1 MARAGREPVAA
12 TAPCE
17 VRMAQTTCIARE
29 GSLAI
34 ITVDNPPVNALSAN
48 VRAGLLAAIESLGR
62 DPSVEALLI
71 VCAGRT
77 FIAGADIREFDAG
90 IAEPTARAVL
100 NAVERCPRPVL
111 AALHGTALGAGAEL
125 ALACHYRCAVPA
137 AKIGLPEL
145 TLGIIP
151 GAGGTQ
157 RLPRLIGAR
166 RALELILDATPM
178 GAEEAHRIGL
188 VDRLISGD
196 LTAGATTYA
205 RELIAKHARPRPT
218 SAMRVDT
225 DGFDDAFVEQCLT
238 AAHKRMRGQHAPDLA
253 AEAVR
258 AAAQLPFEEGLER
271 EAQIARRQVQSD
283 EAKALRHLFFAERAV
298 ARVPGLPESA
308 HPLTV
313 QRVAII
319 GAGTMGSGIA
329 AACADA
335 GLSVELVDTGAE
347 ALSRGLAAI
356 RTIYQSGV
364 ARGRLTA
371 EQMTERLALI
381 HGALALEAVNDVDLV
396 IEAVYENL
404 ELKKQIF
411 GRLASLDCASAI
423 LASNTSTLDL
433 DEIAAASGRPESV
446 VGLHFF
452 SPAHVMRL
460 LEIVR
465 GRDTSGEALATAL
478 AFAKRLRKIGVVVAN
493 GPAERP
499 GHSFGF
505 VGNRMMLE
513 GYLREAD
520 QLLLEG
526 AAPDQVDRVLEAF
539 GFAMGPF
546 TMSDMAGL
554 DVALRARETSGIRAQ
569 RPSPYHEL
577 ADELARR
584 GRLGQKSGAGFYR
597 YEAGGRAPLP
607 DPQTTALAE
616 EMAHR
621 FGIGRRTVND
631 EEIEARCVYPL
642 INEGAKIL
650 SEGIAYR
657 PGDIDVIWTTGY
669 GFPRFR
675 GGPMFYADTLG
686 LRNVYEEIASLRARL
701 PARLGHYWQPAPL
714 LKELAESGRTFGE
727 WSNERH

>member
-1 MARAGREPVAA
+1 
-12 TAPCE
+12 
-17 VRMAQTTCIARE
+17 MAQTTTTPSSTPISVRRE
-29 GSLAI
+29 DALAI
-34 ITVDNPPVNALSAN
+34 VTVDNPPVNAMSAS
-48 VRAGLLAAIESLGR
+48 VRAGLLAAIETLGR
-62 DPSVEALLI
+62 DPAVEALLI

-77 FIAGADIREFDAG
+77 FIAGADIREFDTG
-90 IAEPTARAVL
+90 LIEPPARQVL
-100 NAVERCPRPVL
+100 NAVERCPRPVI

-145 TLGIIP
+145 TLGMIP

-157 RLPRLIGAR
+157 RMPRLIGAR
-166 RALELILDATPM
+166 RALDLILDATPM

-196 LTAGATTYA
+196 LTGGAVAYA
-205 RELIAKHARPRPT
+205 RELIEQHAPPRPT

-225 DGFDDAFVEQCLT
+225 DGFDDAFIEQRL
-238 AAHKRMRGQHAPDLA
+238 AAARKRMRGQRAPELA

-258 AAAQLPFEEGLER
+258 AAAQLPLEEGLDR
-271 EAQIARRQVQSD
+271 EAQIARRQMQSD
-283 EAKALRHLFFAERAV
+283 EAKALRHLFFAERAA
-298 ARVPGLPESA
+298 ARVPGLSESTR
-308 HPLTV
+308 PLTV

-335 GLSVELVDTGAE
+335 GLSVELIDAE
-347 ALSRGLAAI
+347 PQALSRGLTAI
-356 RTIYQSGV
+356 RTIYESAV

-371 EQMTERLALI
+371 EQMAERFALI
-381 HGALALEAVNDVDLV
+381 HGGLALEAVNDVDLV

-411 GRLASLDCASAI
+411 GRLASQRCASAV

-465 GRDTSGEALATAL
+465 GRRTSGEALATAL
-478 AFAKRLRKIGVVVAN
+478 AFAKRLRKVGVVVAN
-493 GPAERP
+493 SSAERA
-499 GHSFGF
+499 GAHSAHSFGF

-526 AAPDQVDRVLEAF
+526 AAPDQIDRVVEAF

-554 DVALRARETSGIRAQ
+554 DVALRSRESSGIRAH
-569 RPSPYHEL
+569 RPSPYHEVS
-577 ADELARR
+577 DELARR

-597 YEAGGRAPLP
+597 HEGGSRAPLP
-607 DPQTTALAE
+607 DRETTAVIKQVAE
-616 EMAHR
+616 R
-621 FGIGRRTVND
+621 FGIERRTVND
-631 EEIEARCVYPL
+631 AEIEARCVYPL

-650 SEGIAYR
+650 AEGIAYR

-669 GFPRFR
+669 GFPRYR
-675 GGPMFYADTLG
+675 GGPMFYADLLG
-686 LRNVYEEIASLRARL
+686 LKNVYEEIARLHARL
-701 PARLGHYWQPAPL
+701 DAQLQARLDQYWRPAPL
-714 LKELAESGRTFGE
+714 LKELAESGRTFAQ
-727 WSNERH
+727 WSNERQ